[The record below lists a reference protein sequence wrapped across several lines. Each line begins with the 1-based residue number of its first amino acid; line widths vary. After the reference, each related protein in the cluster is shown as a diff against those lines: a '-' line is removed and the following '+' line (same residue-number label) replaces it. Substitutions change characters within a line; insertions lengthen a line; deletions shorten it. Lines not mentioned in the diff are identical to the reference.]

1 MENVILNVIK
11 YILSA
16 YPHKDELS
24 ASRLTKMLYL
34 TDWKNALEHDT
45 QLSKTVWHFNHYG
58 PYVDDFVDIARKD
71 KDINVVNTK
80 TMFGGNKQLF
90 QLSHKDA
97 DSIKLSGELRE
108 IVDFVISATKDK
120 NYDDFIKLVYS
131 TYPVIS
137 SSKYSNLD
145 LVSKAREY
153 KSQLGAS

>member
-16 YPHKDELS
+16 YPYKDELS

-34 TDWKNALEHDT
+34 TDWKNAIEHDS
-45 QLSKTVWHFNHYG
+45 QLSKTIWHFNHYG

-71 KDINVVNTK
+71 KDIKVTNTK

-90 QLSHKDA
+90 ELSNKYPEAVD
-97 DSIKLSGELRE
+97 LSEELKE
-108 IVDFVISATKDK
+108 IVDFVINKTKDK

-137 SSKYSNLD
+137 SSKYSDLD
-145 LVSKAREY
+145 LVAKAREY
-153 KSQLGAS
+153 KSQVNLR